1 MGVQVSI
8 IETKGKGVNIIARLD
23 ELCRHAVGV
32 GFPQTGEVHPT
43 SDMLIAQ
50 HAAQLVFGS
59 PDQRIPPRDFMRTTW
74 DRNREQILFA
84 TKICAQ
90 ETASRRGT
98 PVKNLKILG
107 DFYSMLM
114 KQNILGQNFTAL
126 SPNTVRLKVER
137 GSSHPTDVLLDTEA
151 MFDAID
157 SIVVRP

>member
-8 IETKGKGVNIIARLD
+8 IESRGDGVKVIQRLE

-43 SDMLIAQ
+43 SDMLMAQ

-74 DRNREQILFA
+74 DRNREQVLFA

-98 PVKNLKILG
+98 PRKNLGILG
-107 DFYSMLM
+107 DFYATLM
-114 KQNILGQNFTAL
+114 KQNILSQDFTAL

-157 SIVVRP
+157 HVVVRP